1 MTDSLA
7 HEVVDIGSV
16 STHPDNARVHDLEAI
31 AGSLERFGQTKP
43 IVVQRSTG
51 HVLAGNGTR
60 QAAVNL
66 GWKKIGVVWVDCSDE
81 EARAYLAADNRASDR
96 AAYDS
101 ERLLTLLCGLDD
113 LDGTG
118 FDDEYVEN
126 LGDEVDRS
134 VAVAGPPP
142 SDSSDSTGDDAAE
155 DDVSDESDAPER
167 PTPEPVRDIV
177 MLMTVSR
184 AQRFA
189 GHVQTLQK
197 QWGTASVVDTV
208 ERAVSEAVSE
218 AVGDA

>member
-31 AGSLERFGQTKP
+31 AGSLRRFGQTKP
-43 IVVQRSTG
+43 IIVQRSTG
-51 HVLAGNGTR
+51 HILAGNGTR

-66 GWKKIGVVWVDCSDE
+66 GWKKIVVVWVDCSDE

-101 ERLLTLLCGLDD
+101 ERLLNLLCGLED

-118 FDDEYVEN
+118 FDDEYVED

-134 VAVAGPPP
+134 GAVADPPP
-142 SDSSDSTGDDAAE
+142 SDSTADDAVE
-155 DDVSDESDAPER
+155 DDVSDAPER

-208 ERAVSEAVSE
+208 ERAVAE

>member
-1 MTDSLA
+1 MTATESM
-7 HEVVDIGSV
+7 EVVDIGSV
-16 STHPDNARVHDLEAI
+16 STHPDNARVHDLDAI
-31 AGSLERFGQTKP
+31 AGSLQRFGQTKP

-51 HVLAGNGTR
+51 HILAGNGTR
-60 QAAVNL
+60 RAAVNL

-101 ERLLTLLCGLDD
+101 ERLLTLLCGLED

-134 VAVAGPPP
+134 VAVPSDPPP
-142 SDSSDSTGDDAAE
+142 SDSSDFTGGDAVE

-189 GHVQTLQK
+189 GHVQTLQR

-208 ERAVSEAVSE
+208 ERAVAE